1 MLFQIITGM
10 KMSSNVDTRAANK
23 CPVFGHSCELVTNVL
38 PTYMDMMKYYS
49 HIRQKLSSDQAKEPT
64 VSEIAEIVAT
74 DIEAVWHKAS
84 IPVVSHTRI
93 LKMIRNSHDELRKL
107 MKPFKGRKAD
117 NKYLLKLQEY
127 ADKSRQKLFDIA
139 ICKCVPG
146 NCGCAKQNKVLPQ
159 EQHFLQD
166 QRTLRIMFIGSVD
179 RVSSAK
185 LKKHYDCKLKEDSR
199 AKKALK
205 LDLIDQCPGVK
216 DLNND
221 DSSDAEIGLDED
233 LSQTEAESNTM
244 ITDTETP
251 TSSKPSSSQMRRK
264 LPVSKNM

>member
-1 MLFQIITGM
+1 MLFQIITGI

-38 PTYMDMMKYYS
+38 STYMDMMKYYS

-64 VSEIAEIVAT
+64 VSEIAEIVST

-93 LKMIRNSHDELRKL
+93 LKLIRNSHEELRKL

-146 NCGCAKQNKVLPQ
+146 NCGCAKQNKVPPQ
-159 EQHFLQD
+159 EEHFLQD

-185 LKKHYDCKLKEDSR
+185 LKKH
-199 AKKALK
+199 
-205 LDLIDQCPGVK
+205 
-216 DLNND
+216 
-221 DSSDAEIGLDED
+221 
-233 LSQTEAESNTM
+233 
-244 ITDTETP
+244 
-251 TSSKPSSSQMRRK
+251 
-264 LPVSKNM
+264 

>member
-1 MLFQIITGM
+1 
-10 KMSSNVDTRAANK
+10 
-23 CPVFGHSCELVTNVL
+23 
-38 PTYMDMMKYYS
+38 
-49 HIRQKLSSDQAKEPT
+49 
-64 VSEIAEIVAT
+64 
-74 DIEAVWHKAS
+74 
-84 IPVVSHTRI
+84 
-93 LKMIRNSHDELRKL
+93 

-127 ADKSRQKLFDIA
+127 ADKSRQKPFDIA

-185 LKKHYDCKLKEDSR
+185 LKKHYDRKLKEDSR

-205 LDLIDQCPGVK
+205 LDLIDQCPGVV

-244 ITDTETP
+244 STDTETL
-251 TSSKPSSSQMRRK
+251 TSSKPSSSQMRRE